1 MCHDTGRISGGIVHS
16 REAFSKETAMNLK
29 LESPVLTLGAGQ
41 LLALDDA
48 RGTRIQPREGTVW
61 ITEEGETQDFIVEAG
76 QAFVV
81 KRHGRTLVQALVDSR
96 IAFRDEELP
105 RSAGELLGEEHLLE
119 TRFRLQRHFG
129 V

>member
-1 MCHDTGRISGGIVHS
+1 MCNDTGRISGGIVHS

-48 RGTRIQPREGTVW
+48 RGTRIQPREGSVW

-81 KRHGRTLVQALVDSR
+81 KRRGRTLVQAVVDSR
-96 IAFRDEELP
+96 IAFCDQGLP
-105 RSAGELLGEEHLLE
+105 RAAGELFGEEHLLE